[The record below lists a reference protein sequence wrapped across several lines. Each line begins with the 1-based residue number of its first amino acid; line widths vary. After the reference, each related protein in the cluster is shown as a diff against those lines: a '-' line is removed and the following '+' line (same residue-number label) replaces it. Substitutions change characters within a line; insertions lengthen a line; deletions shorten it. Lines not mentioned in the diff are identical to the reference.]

1 MNKNIALV
9 LSSGGARGIAHIGV
23 IEELEKAGYTITS
36 IAGTSMGS
44 VVGGMY
50 ALGKLEE
57 YKEWLLHVTK
67 MDIIKFLDLTIG
79 HGGLVKGEKIVQVMA
94 GFIGDATIQSL
105 PIPFSAVA
113 VDIKRHK
120 EVVFSSGSLMKAIR
134 ASISIPTVFLPVSYD
149 HSLLV
154 DGGVLNPLPLDIIQR
169 NEGDIL
175 VSVNVNSPE
184 PYCSSPE
191 TPVNTSHEQGY
202 LNARDTLNKRWSE
215 LINRG
220 RSSSKPK
227 ALEMGMFDLV
237 SESINLMQHKISL
250 YSIEKYKPGIVVNIP
265 YKIATVYDF
274 YKAETLIEAGRQ
286 ACRLAL
292 AAKELKVQLT

>member
-1 MNKNIALV
+1 MKKKIALV

-23 IEELEKAGYTITS
+23 IEELERSGYTITS

-50 ALGKLEE
+50 ALGKLNE

-79 HGGLVKGEKIVQVMA
+79 HGGLVKGEKIVQVME
-94 GFIGDATIQSL
+94 GFIGNASIENL
-105 PIPFSAVA
+105 PIPFTAVA
-113 VDIKRHK
+113 VDIKRHQ

-154 DGGVLNPLPLDIIQR
+154 DGGVLNPLPLDVVKR
-169 NEGDIL
+169 HNGDLL
-175 VSVNVNSPE
+175 VSVNVNSPVTFLLSTE
-184 PYCSSPE
+184 PVES
-191 TPVNTSHEQGY
+191 VSHEQGY
-202 LNARDTLNKRWSE
+202 KNARENLNNRWSE

-220 RSSSKPK
+220 RKSSNPKPM
-227 ALEMGMFDLV
+227 EMGMFDLI
-237 SESINLMQHKISL
+237 SESINLMQNKLSA
-250 YSIEKYKPGIVVNIP
+250 YSIERYKPDIIVNIP

-274 YKAETLIEAGRQ
+274 YKAETLIEAGRE
-286 ACRLAL
+286 ACRNAL
-292 AAKELKVQLT
+292 TEV

>member
-1 MNKNIALV
+1 MKKKIALV

-23 IEELEKAGYTITS
+23 IEELERSGYSITS

-50 ALGKLEE
+50 ALGKLNE

-79 HGGLVKGEKIVQVMA
+79 HGGLVKGEKIVQVME
-94 GFIGDATIQSL
+94 GFIGNASIENL

-113 VDIKRHK
+113 VDIKRHQ

-154 DGGVLNPLPLDIIQR
+154 DGGVLNPLPLDVVKR
-169 NEGDIL
+169 LKGDLL
-175 VSVNVNSPE
+175 VSVNVNSPVSFSI
-184 PYCSSPE
+184 SSD
-191 TPVNTSHEQGY
+191 PVESVSHEQGY
-202 LNARDTLNKRWSE
+202 KNARENLNKRWSE

-220 RSSSKPK
+220 RKSSNPKPM
-227 ALEMGMFDLV
+227 EMGMFDLI
-237 SESINLMQHKISL
+237 SESINLMQNKLSA
-250 YSIEKYKPGIVVNIP
+250 YSIERYKPDIIVNIP

-274 YKAETLIEAGRQ
+274 YKAETLIEAGRE
-286 ACRLAL
+286 ACRKTLA
-292 AAKELKVQLT
+292 EL